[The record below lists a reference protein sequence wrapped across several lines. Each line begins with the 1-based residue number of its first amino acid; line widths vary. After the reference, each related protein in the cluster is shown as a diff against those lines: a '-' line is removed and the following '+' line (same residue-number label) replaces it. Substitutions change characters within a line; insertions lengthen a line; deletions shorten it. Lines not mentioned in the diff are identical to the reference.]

1 MKKYLG
7 LSIVLVM
14 VIVSGFPRVQTHFG
28 KIPVVTNGRIQPIES
43 VARNSL
49 LIIHGKQT
57 LNTMSASE
65 WMLSLLSNS
74 AKTDKLPLF
83 LINNPEVKTYLG
95 FKDEKQ
101 KYFSFNA
108 LQPRGN
114 QIITQAEKAE
124 QIDAQLRSAFQKEIV
139 ALKNRISLYYRLKNS
154 LWTEDVTAHGHY
166 LTHYQDIIPK
176 GMPLFQDGKKGTSP
190 KQKAIQDEFAAYF
203 KTHHFLSQL
212 SYFWVIPGDEG
223 WMSLGKGMLLMLNKD
238 PHPLIP
244 MYAEMLDSPTPEN
257 VNKIV
262 GFSSSFRTNLEYY
275 FDHFQPFYKAMILY
289 LVVFILV
296 MISVVKWKRPLETFA
311 FQLLVFTFGL
321 HTLGLVVRMVIQGRP
336 PVTNLYSS
344 AIFVGWFA
352 ILLGILLEKRVKNKL
367 GIMVSGLVGF
377 SSLIIAHHL
386 STQGDTL
393 EMMQA
398 VLDSNF
404 WLATHVVT
412 ITMGYGAAFLAG
424 LMGGIHVIQQLFGK
438 QDSDTPK
445 MVVGTI
451 CFALLFSFVGT
462 VLGGIWADQSW
473 GRFWGWDPKEN
484 GALLIV
490 IWNAIILHT
499 RMAGW
504 INVRGLMV
512 MAIFGNI
519 VTAFSWFGVNM
530 LGIGLHSYGFMDKA
544 FFWLVVFSL
553 SQVILMGLA
562 FVPSRKSPT

>member
-7 LSIVLVM
+7 IMVVLLLV
-14 VIVSGFPRVQTHFG
+14 VVSGFPSVQTPFG
-28 KIPVVTNGRIQPIES
+28 KIPVVNNGRVQPIES

-49 LIIHGKQT
+49 LIIHGKQK
-57 LNTMSASE
+57 LKTMSASE
-65 WMLSLLSNS
+65 WMYLVLSDA
-74 AKTDKLPLF
+74 AKSDDIPF
-83 LINNPEVKTYLG
+83 ILINNPDVKMFLG
-95 FKDEKQ
+95 FKAPKQ
-101 KYFSFNA
+101 KYFSFND
-108 LQPRGN
+108 LQPLGD
-114 QIITQAEKAE
+114 QVIGQAEKAE
-124 QIDAQLRSAFQKEIV
+124 KMEAPLRSAFQKEII

-154 LWTEDVTAHGHY
+154 LWTEDVTAHTHY
-166 LTHYQDIIPK
+166 LTHYQAIIPK
-176 GMPLFQDGKKGTSP
+176 GMPLFQDERRAMDR
-190 KQKAIQDEFAAYF
+190 KQKAVQNEFAVYF
-203 KTHHFLSQL
+203 KNHHFLSQL
-212 SYFWVIPGDEG
+212 SYFWVISGEKE
-223 WMSLGKGMLLMLNKD
+223 WMSLGQGMLLMLNQD

-244 MYAEMLDSPTPEN
+244 MYAEMLDEKTPESITN
-257 VNKIV
+257 IV
-262 GFSSSFRTNLEYY
+262 AFSGTFKTNLEYY
-275 FDHFQPFYKAMILY
+275 YNHFQPFYKAMILY
-289 LVVFILV
+289 LAVFILV
-296 MISVVKWKRPLETFA
+296 MISFIKWKKPLETFA
-311 FQLLVFTFGL
+311 FQLLGFTFGL
-321 HTLGLVVRMVIQGRP
+321 HTLALAVRMFIQGRP

-344 AIFVGWFA
+344 AIFVGWVA
-352 ILLGILLEKRVKNKL
+352 ILLGIFLERRFKNKM
-367 GIMVSGLVGF
+367 GMMVSGIVGF

-412 ITMGYGAAFLAG
+412 ITMGYGAMFLAG
-424 LMGGIHVIQQLFGK
+424 LLGAIYVIQRLFGK
-438 QDSDTPK
+438 EDQDTPK
-445 MVVGTI
+445 MVYGII

-499 RMAGW
+499 RMAGL
-504 INVRGLMV
+504 IKARGLMV

-544 FFWLVVFSL
+544 FFWLVAFSL
-553 SQVILMGLA
+553 SQVILMALA
-562 FVPSRKSPT
+562 FVPRRQSSP